1 MMLSSPSSTQ
11 PLISNQKQ
19 QAWLRILFVSLSGLY
34 VALHGRF
41 FEAYQ
46 ATFLALLCVFILW
59 QAYVL
64 VNISQRPISM
74 FRTLTSPIADSL
86 LISFA
91 ILVDGGQS
99 SGLFLLYL
107 LTIMGNGMR
116 FGNPMLV
123 YSQVWAAIGFL
134 TLCIFTYI
142 DVHFRVD
149 LSLFIFQ
156 ILALII
162 LPTYIYVSNKH
173 SSKTFK
179 AKESAE
185 KLSFGLL
192 DRSPLPVF
200 TFQQDQKNK
209 QNPPRISYANQTMQ
223 QVYRDDIINL
233 IGEQVDVLA
242 LMEDGQEMIKACQQL
257 FTKASSEPHRF
268 YIRGRNKQDKT
279 LQLMGQANLIQSH
292 GKSVGMCFLVDISQ
306 NEAMHSEMQ
315 QSMQDGY
322 MGTLVAGIVHDF
334 RNVLTGIIGSAEV
347 LQFSTKDQAVIDKL
361 ELIITAGERGSEM
374 ISNLLTLAKSDH
386 HEDITDS
393 GLMYQSITSIIGLL
407 RIQLPGHIQLQLD
420 IEELLPTVSINLT
433 QLEQLIMNLVNNA
446 TQAMPNP
453 GTIHVQLRANFQHP
467 LALKRC
473 PALQILV
480 ADDGT
485 GIKPEDLEKITKPFW
500 TSRNDEG
507 GTGLGLA
514 MVQRIVRNHGGELD
528 IQSTLGQGTT
538 IAITFPP
545 KQNAKKDQISK
556 AISSDSASEEVDT
569 SFQLQPW
576 KILLV
581 DDSPDVL
588 HVHEHLLKRLNQN
601 ITTAENAKNALE
613 LWQESFENNEPFQL
627 VITDFRMPGM
637 DGIDLC
643 RAIRKQD
650 AHLPLL
656 IITAYGEAEKLQ
668 TSLEVA
674 IEILAKP
681 ASFKKLEAKLT
692 AIQQRYKS

>member
-1 MMLSSPSSTQ
+1 MV
-11 PLISNQKQ
+11 SNQKQ
-19 QAWLRILFVSLSGLY
+19 QAWLRILFVTLSGLY

-41 FEAYQ
+41 FETYQ
-46 ATFLALLCVFILW
+46 TTFLAFLCAFILW
-59 QAYVL
+59 QVYVL
-64 VNISQRPISM
+64 ISISHRPISM
-74 FRTLTSPIADSL
+74 LRTLTSPIADSL

-91 ILVDGGQS
+91 MVIDGGQG

-107 LTIMGNGMR
+107 LTVMGNGVR
-116 FGNPMLV
+116 FGNSMLV

-142 DVHFRVD
+142 DIRFHID
-149 LSLFIFQ
+149 PSLSIFQ

-162 LPTYIYVSNKH
+162 LPTYIYVSNEH
-173 SSKTFK
+173 ASKSFK
-179 AKESAE
+179 TKESAE

-192 DRSPLPVF
+192 DRSPLPAF

-209 QNPPRISYANQTMQ
+209 QNPPRISYANQAMQ
-223 QVYRDDIINL
+223 QVYRDDIIHL

-242 LMEDGQEMIKACQQL
+242 LMEDGAEMIKPCQLL
-257 FTKASSEPHRF
+257 FNSPDTEAHRF

-306 NEAMHSEMQ
+306 NEAMHLEMQ

-347 LQFSTKDQAVIDKL
+347 MQFSTEDQTTIDKL
-361 ELIITAGERGSEM
+361 GLIIDAGERGSEM
-374 ISNLLTLAKSDH
+374 VSNLLTLAKRGH
-386 HEDITDS
+386 HESVSDS
-393 GLMYQSITSIIGLL
+393 QAMYQSLRSIIDLL
-407 RIQLPGHIQLQLD
+407 RIQLPAHIQLQLNL
-420 IEELLPTVSINLT
+420 EEHLPAVSINLT
-433 QLEQLIMNLVNNA
+433 QLGQLIMNLINNA
-446 TQAMPNP
+446 TQAMPDL
-453 GTIHVQLRANFQHP
+453 GTIHVQLSADFQHP
-467 LALKRC
+467 LASKRY

-480 ADDGT
+480 KDDGT
-485 GIKPEDLEKITKPFW
+485 GIAAEDLENITKPFW
-500 TSRNDEG
+500 TSRDGEG

-514 MVQRIVRNHGGELD
+514 MVQRIVRNHDGKLD

-545 KQNAKKDQISK
+545 KQSTQKSQSSK
-556 AISSDSASEEVDT
+556 PIASDSASANDFPNEHADA

-588 HVHEHLLKRLNQN
+588 HVHKHLLNRLGQH
-601 ITTAENAKNALE
+601 ITTAESASEALK
-613 LWQESFENNEPFQL
+613 F
-627 VITDFRMPGM
+627 
-637 DGIDLC
+637 
-643 RAIRKQD
+643 
-650 AHLPLL
+650 
-656 IITAYGEAEKLQ
+656 
-668 TSLEVA
+668 
-674 IEILAKP
+674 
-681 ASFKKLEAKLT
+681 
-692 AIQQRYKS
+692 